1 MGTQIFV
8 VVTTKMGLRN
18 EGFVHS
24 MNLGAASLQ
33 EAKELAAFYQG
44 NPAVGNVRIARLT
57 FLTEEELQ
65 DEQST
70 DLQPIADV

>member
-1 MGTQIFV
+1 
-8 VVTTKMGLRN
+8 
-18 EGFVHS
+18 